1 MAERQTWSV
10 FPCTLKSVMSHGNSV
25 AERQTWG
32 GGSKAEDP
40 PASCHERKLRQ
51 LHPLQLAELPLFS
64 VITLPTLATSSRTF
78 HPAMRHGRPSALYSP
93 EVEHRHHRRQFFGMA
108 SSPPSTLQSFARS
121 RGLLLCIMPV
131 HTSRCHQARIPRVK
145 GRLPCIMIQFFQESL
160 AVPSTRLWEQHG
172 RPRQPRVRPSKLHG
186 HVATTH
192 VGPHN

>member
-1 MAERQTWSV
+1 MHAEKRHVPWKFGGGASNSGRRT
-10 FPCTLKSVMSHGNSV
+10 KSGGSAS
-25 AERQTWG
+25 
-32 GGSKAEDP
+32 GGSKAEAP
-40 PASCHERKLRQ
+40 
-51 LHPLQLAELPLFS
+51 
-64 VITLPTLATSSRTF
+64 LPTLATSSRTF
-78 HPAMRHGRPSALYSP
+78 HPAIRHGRPSALYSP